1 MRKVLCLPS
10 KLGTYYKINKIG
22 KGIGLN
28 ISIYMANIC
37 NICILNTYVFTS
49 TKVSIF
55 TLTST
60 VNMKLAVRCVIH
72 RINTNSKNK
81 VASAP

>member
-1 MRKVLCLPS
+1 MSAVQV
-10 KLGTYYKINKIG
+10 TYYKITKIG
-22 KGIGLN
+22 NGIGLN

-49 TKVSIF
+49 TKVNIS

-60 VNMKLAVRCVIH
+60 VNMKLAVPCAIH
-72 RINTNSKNK
+72 GININSKNK
-81 VASAP
+81 VASTP